1 MPNINAN
8 RSVVEKRKRLFE
20 IGIEALEKEGWRVEK
35 VPGAGKPSLRRIR
48 KEGKTTLISI
58 RTTQDTWI
66 AFPRDQQDEG
76 WTTLSDV
83 DLVLAVSVDDK
94 EKPRYGQAHLID
106 GKEMRER
113 FDRAYKA
120 RLAAGHAVS
129 LGSGSMWVS
138 LYHEHEAAT
147 DPVNWVGG
155 GAGLTNP
162 AIYRAPLERTKSE
175 VLDEH
180 DEPTDVVQ
188 PGAIDDEL
196 TINEAK
202 RRLAL
207 TFGIDPS
214 SVKIVIEA

>member
-8 RSVVEKRKRLFE
+8 RNVVEKRKRLFE

-35 VPGAGKPSLRRIR
+35 VRGAGKSSLRRIR
-48 KEGKTTLISI
+48 KEGKAKLISI

-66 AFPRDQQDEG
+66 AFPRDKHDER

-83 DLVLAVSVDDK
+83 DFVLAVSVDDK
-94 EKPRYGQAHLID
+94 EQPQYGQAHLID
-106 GKEMRER
+106 GEEMQAR
-113 FDRAYKA
+113 FDRAYEA

-138 LYHEHEAAT
+138 LYHNEAT
-147 DPVNWVGG
+147 DPVNRVGA

-162 AIYRAPLERTKSE
+162 VIYRAPLDRTRSE
-175 VLDEH
+175 GQDEH

-188 PGAIDDEL
+188 PGAVDDEL

-207 TFGIDPS
+207 TLGIDPS